1 MKITRKSY
9 INQLPKQIRK
19 EVIEKL
25 ESVLSFDDFRL
36 AMYGTLE
43 QVKNI
48 IDIEIYLWSLFTS
61 FNIYAYLL
69 LASSKLVVGSN
80 KY

>member
-19 EVIEKL
+19 EVMEKL
-25 ESVLSFDDFRL
+25 ESVLSFDDFRI

-43 QVKNI
+43 QVKDI
-48 IDIEIYLWSLFTS
+48 IDIEIYL
-61 FNIYAYLL
+61 
-69 LASSKLVVGSN
+69 
-80 KY
+80 